1 MSSLTG
7 GAIVLGTLVL
17 WIGREANAASPK
29 RKGALGDAPFQVKG
43 IGGGGRVTLD

>member
-17 WIGREANAASPK
+17 WIGREANAASPEK
-29 RKGALGDAPFQVKG
+29 SPMR
-43 IGGGGRVTLD
+43 